1 MRAASKTERDAAFT
15 DFMVQAEPSLM
26 RTAWLLTGSAEAAR
40 ELVQAALVKTYVSWA
55 KVRPETALAFAR
67 RVLVNHKVDVWRS
80 RSREVLTDT
89 VERPVAAGGTSDR
102 QAVHERQ
109 GTSDDRDQ
117 IVRLLAR
124 LPEQQR
130 KAVVLRFYADLSER
144 DTAEA
149 LGVSLGTVKAATSR
163 GLATLRELSGISAD
177 PPPAHQRHE
186 RSPR

>member
-1 MRAASKTERDAAFT
+1 MRAASKDQRDRAFA

-26 RTAWLLTGSAEAAR
+26 RTAWLLTGSSDTAR
-40 ELVQAALVKTYVSWA
+40 ELVQAALVKTYVSWS

-89 VERPVAAGGTSDR
+89 VDRPVATGSSGDR
-102 QAVHERQ
+102 D
-109 GTSDDRDQ
+109 TSDDRDQ

-149 LGVSLGTVKAATSR
+149 LGVSVGTVKAATSR
-163 GLATLRELSGISAD
+163 GLATLRELKGPRNTESD
-177 PPPAHQRHE
+177 PAMHRPE

>member
-1 MRAASKTERDAAFT
+1 MGRTSKAEGDAAFT

-26 RTAWLLTGSAEAAR
+26 RTAWLLTGSTEAAR
-40 ELVQAALVKTYVSWA
+40 ELVQVALVKTYVSWA

-89 VERPVAAGGTSDR
+89 LDRPVAAGGTTGSG
-102 QAVHERQ
+102 A
-109 GTSDDRDQ
+109 SDDRDE

-130 KAVVLRFYADLSER
+130 KTVVLRFYADLSER
-144 DTAEA
+144 DTADA
-149 LGVSLGTVKAATSR
+149 LGVSVGTVKAATSR
-163 GLATLRELSGISAD
+163 GLATLRELSGLPAPD
-177 PPPAHQRHE
+177 PATRRPE